1 MKQRILVL
9 YYSQSGQLRDILDS
23 LISDIH
29 ADADFTFAPIEP
41 VTPFP
46 FPWKPLSFFDAMP
59 ESVQQ
64 LPIPIKPLP
73 KSVTDGEYDLILFGF
88 QPWFLH
94 PSQPINS
101 FLKSNDAA
109 FLKGNNIVTVI
120 GSRNM
125 WLNAEEKV
133 KEDFL
138 RIGAHLVGNI
148 VFVDTNPNLVS
159 VLTVIRWA
167 FQGQKERSRF
177 LPAAG
182 VQEAEVEGARLFGP
196 IILEHLQ
203 GKKLDTLHQKLVD
216 HGALHLNTGLV
227 LLEKRGIKNFRF
239 WAKYIRD
246 KGGPGNPARAGRVNQ
261 FQRLLIVAIFI
272 LSPISNFTAFLQRQ
286 IQKKTLLRDVEYFKK
301 LGFEPGKI

>member
-9 YYSQSGQLRDILDS
+9 YYSQSGQLREILDS
-23 LISDIH
+23 LISDIRGE
-29 ADADFTFAPIEP
+29 ADFTFAQIEP

-46 FPWKPLSFFDAMP
+46 FPWKALSFFDAMP

-64 LPIPIKPLP
+64 IPIPVKPL
-73 KSVTDGEYDLILFGF
+73 SNEVTSKEYDLVLFGF

-101 FLKSNDAA
+101 FLKSEHAA
-109 FLKGNNIVTVI
+109 FLKGKNIVTVI

-133 KEDFL
+133 KEDFI
-138 RIGAHLVGNI
+138 RIGANLVGNI

-182 VQEAEVEGARLFGP
+182 VQDAEVKAARIYGP
-196 IILEHLQ
+196 LILGHLKGNSLQ
-203 GKKLDTLHQKLVD
+203 TLHGDLVAK
-216 HGALHLNTGLV
+216 GALTLNTGLV

-239 WAKYIRD
+239 WSQYVRD
-246 KGGPGNPARAGRVNQ
+246 KGGPGDPARAGRVNQ
-261 FQRLLIVAIFI
+261 FKRLLIVAIFI

-286 IQKKTLLRDVEYFKK
+286 IQKKSLLRDVDYFKQ
-301 LGFEPGKI
+301 LGYEPGRI

>member
-23 LISDIH
+23 LIAEIKDE
-29 ADADFTFAPIEP
+29 AEFTFAQIEP

-46 FPWKPLSFFDAMP
+46 FPWTALSFFDAMP
-59 ESVQQ
+59 ETVQQ
-64 LPIPIKPLP
+64 LPIPVKPLSP
-73 KSVTDGEYDLILFGF
+73 EITNDAYDLVLFGY

-94 PSQPINS
+94 PSQPVNA
-101 FLKSNDAA
+101 FLKSEDAA
-109 FLKGNNIVTVI
+109 FLKGKNIVTVI

-138 RIGAHLVGNI
+138 RIGANLVGNI

-182 VQEAEVEGARLFGP
+182 VQDAEVHGARVFGP
-196 IILEHLQ
+196 IILNHLKQ
-203 GKKLDTLHQKLVD
+203 NRLSLLHTDLVAK
-216 HGALHLNTGLV
+216 GALHLNAGLV

-239 WAKYIRD
+239 WAKYIRA
-246 KGGPGNPARAGRVNQ
+246 KGGPGDPARADRVTQ
-261 FQRLLIVAIFI
+261 FKRLLIVAIFI

-286 IQKKTLLRDVEYFKK
+286 IQKKSLLRDVDYFRQ
-301 LGFEPGKI
+301 LGYENGRI

>member
-1 MKQRILVL
+1 MKPRILVL
-9 YYSQSGQLRDILDS
+9 YYSQSGQLREILDS
-23 LISDIH
+23 LISGIRDE
-29 ADADFTFAPIEP
+29 ADFTFAQIEP

-46 FPWKPLSFFDAMP
+46 FPWKALSFFDAMP
-59 ESVQQ
+59 ETVQQ
-64 LPIPIKPLP
+64 LPIPVKPLP
-73 KSVTDGEYDLILFGF
+73 ASVTAQEYDLVLFGF

-101 FLKSNDAA
+101 FLKSEHAA
-109 FLKGNNIVTVI
+109 FLKGKNIVTVI

-133 KEDFL
+133 KEDFIRL
-138 RIGAHLVGNI
+138 GAKLVGNI

-182 VQEAEVEGARLFGP
+182 VQETEVQNARIFGP
-196 IILEHLQ
+196 VILAHL
-203 GKKLDTLHQKLVD
+203 KNNSLAALHQNLVD
-216 HGALHLNTGLV
+216 QGALHLNTGLV

-239 WAKYIRD
+239 WAKYIRE
-246 KGGPGNPARAGRVNQ
+246 KGGPLDPARAGRVNQ
-261 FQRLLIVAIFI
+261 FKRLLIVAIFI

-286 IQKKTLLRDVEYFKK
+286 IQKKSLLRDVDYFKQ
-301 LGFEPGKI
+301 LDYEPGRI